1 MTTSDSESL
10 HSRADALTGLVCSF
24 ETRGTGVRNWQSPVC
39 KAAGPLCCASSSYV
53 TGPKPGHIE
62 WQFHP
67 HWPPKLLHNP
77 VWQLWSSET
86 WAANAAEED
95 GTSQAQVFPVKI
107 PQAGVGIRDGDQ
119 GWVLGA

>member
-39 KAAGPLCCASSSYV
+39 KAAGPPLLCNLQLCDWPQA
-53 TGPKPGHIE
+53 TE

-86 WAANAAEED
+86 WAANAAEEE